1 LSFNHEEAVAAVD
14 GRYAGTADAARG
26 AGSASAGRNR
36 AWSIGRQYP
45 LAIKRKL
52 PTECSMS
59 EVKAEPPSEEK
70 QDWFRSEAYNPR
82 ETRPRKEIPN
92 QFTAERQNGNPGS
105 EDGK

>member
-1 LSFNHEEAVAAVD
+1 
-14 GRYAGTADAARG
+14 
-26 AGSASAGRNR
+26 
-36 AWSIGRQYP
+36 
-45 LAIKRKL
+45 
-52 PTECSMS
+52 MS